1 MKVEMLVMEEG
12 WRTFKSKGVE
22 QREYVFTGRDV
33 NANKEEGRCANN
45 LVYMPVQED
54 MDKYMG
60 KLQDQRVTIYVRE
73 ISVAFNGDVRL
84 KGRIQPI
91 GNGASK

>member
-22 QREYVFTGRDV
+22 MKEYVFTGRD
-33 NANKEEGRCANN
+33 ANGNKDEGRCANN
-45 LVYMPVQED
+45 LVYQPTQED
-54 MDKYMG
+54 MDKFKD
-60 KLQDQRVTIYVRE
+60 KLTDQRVTVFIRE

-84 KGRIQPI
+84 KGRLTV
-91 GNGASK
+91 NGANAK